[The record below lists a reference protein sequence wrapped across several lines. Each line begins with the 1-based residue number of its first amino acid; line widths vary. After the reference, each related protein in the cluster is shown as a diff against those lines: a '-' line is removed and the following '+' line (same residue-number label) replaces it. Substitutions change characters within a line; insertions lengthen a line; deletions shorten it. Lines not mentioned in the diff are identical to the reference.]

1 MATLVDNAP
10 AAPPP
15 NIVELIAKN
24 DSKII
29 DVSVY
34 SGRAEIK
41 RLFKFTVNVGHNKV
55 NISGLPNVLEYD
67 SLRRV
72 KLVLSP
78 RFIAQTSL

>member
-1 MATLVDNAP
+1 MATLIDNAP

-15 NIVELIAKN
+15 NRIVDLIAKN

-41 RLFKFTVNVGHNKV
+41 RLFNFTVNVGHSKV

-67 SLRRV
+67 SLR
-72 KLVLSP
+72 
-78 RFIAQTSL
+78 

>member
-15 NIVELIAKN
+15 NIVDLIAKN
-24 DSKII
+24 DGKII
-29 DVSVY
+29 HVSVY

-41 RLFKFTVNVGHNKV
+41 RLFKFTVKVGHNKV

-67 SLRRV
+67 SSR
-72 KLVLSP
+72 LVELFLSP
-78 RFIAQTSL
+78 RFMAQTS

>member
-1 MATLVDNAP
+1 MTTLADNTP
-10 AAPPP
+10 AVRPP
-15 NIVELIAKN
+15 NVVELIAKN

-67 SLRRV
+67 SLR
-72 KLVLSP
+72 
-78 RFIAQTSL
+78 